1 MVIPSLNGCKMNY
14 TWLVEKYL
22 EGELSGEELR
32 RFELEILRKPEVAEE
47 VERIRSLSRFME
59 NQHQIMKGAAGLL
72 EDFDDYENIVDEN
85 EISRD
90 LENLKV
96 RKISSSLD
104 HTARFRTRIMESK
117 ARETLVRHRSNRMI
131 IRKTSVWFAAALMA
145 GVIAVSAWFL
155 TGSNQTD
162 FTSLYEQYYVHRS
175 AEVTRDANRITED
188 PFNEAMRAYNDA
200 DFNRAFQILDG
211 IQEEGI
217 GNKYYLYFGLTAM
230 ELGKYSRAIELFNK
244 LEGDEVLEQ
253 DGMWYKSLCYLKLE
267 DENASRET
275 LTKIIRN
282 NGYYKRM
289 ALALRRKI

>member
-1 MVIPSLNGCKMNY
+1 MVIPNLNGCKMKY

-59 NQHQIMKGAAGLL
+59 NQHQKMRSAAGLL

-96 RKISSSLD
+96 RKISSSPD
-104 HTARFRTRIMESK
+104 HTARFRTRVVESK
-117 ARETLVRHRSNRMI
+117 ARENLSRYRSNRMI
-131 IRKTSVWFAAALMA
+131 IRKDSVWIAAALMA

-155 TGSNQTD
+155 AGSNQTD
-162 FTSLYEQYYVHRS
+162 YASLYDQYYIHRS
-175 AEVTRDANRITED
+175 AEVTRDADGITED
-188 PFNEAMRAYNDA
+188 PFNTAMRAYNDFDYTGA
-200 DFNRAFQILDG
+200 MQILNS
-211 IQEEGI
+211 IPEEGI
-217 GNKYYLYFGLTAM
+217 GNTYFLYKGLTAM

-253 DGMWYKSLCYLKLE
+253 DGMWYKSLCYLKL
-267 DENASRET
+267 DEGNAARET
-275 LTKIIRN
+275 LTNIIRN